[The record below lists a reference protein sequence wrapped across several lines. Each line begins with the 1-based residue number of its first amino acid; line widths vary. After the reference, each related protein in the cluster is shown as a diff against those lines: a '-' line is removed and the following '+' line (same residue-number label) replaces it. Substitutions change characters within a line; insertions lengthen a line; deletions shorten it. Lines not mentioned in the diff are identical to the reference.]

1 MHDYNQSL
9 NKIEKAIK
17 DDCELK
23 KKEIEKELSEYR
35 DLAIAEADSCSLAEA
50 YNIIQ
55 GKISEIQRIIK
66 RDLSK
71 AKLESK
77 QELLHLREELT
88 DSVFANIIKRLEQFT
103 DLDDY
108 VLFLTKQAEKILT
121 DYPDPGST
129 VFLSEKDMKFAS
141 EIKNISGD
149 NFNISCDPK
158 IIYGGIKLLNHE
170 KGFIVDLTIDTM
182 LEEEREKFLITSGLT
197 LV

>member
-9 NKIEKAIK
+9 SKIEKAIK
-17 DDCELK
+17 DDCEKK

-35 DLAIAEADSCSLAEA
+35 DLAISEADSCSLAEA

-55 GKISEIQRIIK
+55 GKISEIRRIIK

-88 DSVFANIIKRLEQFT
+88 DSVFASIIKRLVQFV
-103 DLDDY
+103 DSDDY
-108 VLFLTKQAEKILT
+108 ELFLKNQAAKILA

-129 VFLSEKDMKFAS
+129 IFLSEKDMRFAPA
-141 EIKNISGD
+141 IKNISGD
-149 NFNISCDPK
+149 NFNILSDTK